1 MSTPPSSSTPRPPW
15 APTKNIREKP
25 ATIAVLVRQRPG
37 AIGPT
42 ADDGDNTLHHR
53 GDDRPVRESGRA
65 RWRRLQGERI
75 AAHLDG
81 LGFAEQC
88 GLLATLSP
96 RQRDLLDRLT
106 RGGRRG

>member
-15 APTKNIREKP
+15 APTNNIRDKHP
-25 ATIAVLVRQRPG
+25 MLAVVMRQRPYAG
-37 AIGPT
+37 GVDADLDRT
-42 ADDGDNTLHHR
+42 AG
-53 GDDRPVRESGRA
+53 RESGRA

-75 AAHLDG
+75 TAHLDG

-88 GLLATLSP
+88 ELLATLSP